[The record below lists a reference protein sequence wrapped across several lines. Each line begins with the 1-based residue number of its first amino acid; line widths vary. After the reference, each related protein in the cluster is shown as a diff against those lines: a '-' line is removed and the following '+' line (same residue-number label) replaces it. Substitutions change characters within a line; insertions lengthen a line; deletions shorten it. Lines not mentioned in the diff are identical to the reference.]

1 MKTQDRLSREFVRAR
16 VTATLED
23 GTPVDP
29 TTLQIELAVVPE
41 GTRPA
46 PADWR
51 TAASLGSGIF
61 GVLVGPGAVEL
72 APADYETWHRIT
84 DTTEQS
90 VAPFGR
96 LRIT

>member
-1 MKTQDRLSREFVRAR
+1 MKRQDRLSREYVRAK
-16 VTATLED
+16 VAATLED

-29 TTLQIELAVVPE
+29 ATLQIELAVVLE

-46 PADWR
+46 AGDWR
-51 TAASLGSGIF
+51 SAVSLGSGVF

-84 DTTEQS
+84 DTTEQP
-90 VAPFGR
+90 VAPFGK